1 VCVCVCIFFFFF
13 FFVCVYTIH
22 LTLDGLDLNNLRA
35 RARALEQK
43 ANELEAAHEDELRR
57 RDRVHT
63 SELEAQREQ
72 HGREVSSLRRQ
83 AADEQ
88 AQLQEQVAALGE
100 QTRAAVAEAARVR
113 AEADEQ
119 ERRMGEQVREAAAG
133 REAAERHLSEMKEF
147 IEEAKV
153 VDKRNARLDAQMS
166 TEISRRKKLH
176 DYVEDLKGKIRVYVR
191 VRPMSQSE
199 TEKQC
204 QMAYTKNH
212 ENSLTYFQ
220 PEKAPPEDKKSF
232 DFDKVYAGTPQ
243 QGNAQDAVFGDL
255 KNLILSCVEGRN
267 VCIFAYGQTGAGKT
281 FSMVGA
287 DGSIGGNISALEN
300 PNRPTP
306 LPNAGVTPRAIVEL
320 FSVLEERDALN
331 VGEVDTSMYELYCDS
346 LVDLLNPKAKEKKLN
361 IKLAQHTD
369 SGLVEVEGG
378 TVKRTSTMQELIAVM
393 EKGIKVIVPCRFVI
407 AAFRCCS
414 SRSN

>member
-1 VCVCVCIFFFFF
+1 MHVCVCVFFFFF
-13 FFVCVYTIH
+13 LLFVCVCTIH
-22 LTLDGLDLNNLRA
+22 LTLGGLNLNPRA

-57 RDRVHT
+57 RDRVHS

-119 ERRMGEQVREAAAG
+119 ERRMGEQMREAAA
-133 REAAERHLSEMKEF
+133 RCETAERRLSEMKEF

-212 ENSLTYFQ
+212 ESSLTYFQ

-232 DFDKVYAGTPQ
+232 DFDKVYAGTSD

-287 DGSIGGNISALEN
+287 DGSIGGNISMEN

-306 LPNAGVTPRAIVEL
+306 LSNAGVTPRAIVEL

-331 VGEVDTSMYELYCDS
+331 VGEVDTSMYEPYCDS
-346 LVDLLNPKAKEKKLN
+346 LVDLLNPKGKEKLN

-393 EKGIKVIVPCRFVI
+393 EKGIKVILPCRFVI

-414 SRSN
+414 SHSN